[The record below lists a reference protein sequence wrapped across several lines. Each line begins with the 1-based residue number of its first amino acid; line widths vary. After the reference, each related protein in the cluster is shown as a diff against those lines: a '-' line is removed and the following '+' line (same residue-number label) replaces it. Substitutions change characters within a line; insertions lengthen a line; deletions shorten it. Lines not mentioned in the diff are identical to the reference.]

1 MNINPLLS
9 SICDDEKL
17 VKSDSSSAVSHVGS
31 RLLILQEYKEL
42 NVVLKFNVTLHGNW
56 TVYSYS
62 YNMETL
68 GNTPSQSAV
77 DECRATG
84 SLLFREMTD

>member
-1 MNINPLLS
+1 M
-9 SICDDEKL
+9 
-17 VKSDSSSAVSHVGS
+17 SHVGS
-31 RLLILQEYKEL
+31 RLLILQEYEGL

-56 TVYSYS
+56 TVYSYW
-62 YNMETL
+62 YKTDAL